1 MTAESYD
8 FRNASRLGTELDRR
22 LAGWLRAAAGM
33 SARRWAPLLSFAAE
47 MHVKDYQLVLP
58 GPYLASWPEEAICL
72 RVSWQWQPDVTT
84 LVLITRPLALALLA
98 GLMGEQVE
106 APLEDRP
113 LTTVEES
120 LCSYLVETLLLGLLR
135 AAWPDGEP
143 APLVVGAREAEF
155 RSTRLFPPTE
165 PILAFTF
172 RVTGPFGEGDWCWL
186 LPRSDWVGRLLAP
199 RQAVRSA
206 TGLADC
212 RAQLTRLAEQFP
224 VRLSVRLGKAE
235 VSLQQLSRL
244 QTGDLILLDQRVSE
258 PLPASLAGTVKYH
271 VWPGAVGS
279 RQAIEIHSLLN
290 GQ

>member
-1 MTAESYD
+1 M
-8 FRNASRLGTELDRR
+8 
-22 LAGWLRAAAGM
+22 
-33 SARRWAPLLSFAAE
+33 
-47 MHVKDYQLVLP
+47 
-58 GPYLASWPEEAICL
+58 
-72 RVSWQWQPDVTT
+72 
-84 LVLITRPLALALLA
+84 
-98 GLMGEQVE
+98 
-106 APLEDRP
+106 
-113 LTTVEES
+113 
-120 LCSYLVETLLLGLLR
+120 
-135 AAWPDGEP
+135 
-143 APLVVGAREAEF
+143 
-155 RSTRLFPPTE
+155 
-165 PILAFTF
+165 
-172 RVTGPFGEGDWCWL
+172 TGPFGEGDWCWL